1 VWSTTLNSSKY
12 FCHLVHIISRYVP
25 LCPSPASL
33 CTDSRPIHARTCSR
47 GYTLTTE
54 QIFAVIKLVEMN
66 VWIRVPRNS
75 FQWLLKIVAI
85 TIQAKSVLPMIS
97 VKFGTVTSP
106 SGAPWCSLDLPSMLM
121 QMMSGNMIAT
131 CAMECLKN
139 ECCMFYQFKENSF
152 RCELFEY
159 TTTNFTVIPSCS
171 SQRTTI
177 SK

>member
-1 VWSTTLNSSKY
+1 M
-12 FCHLVHIISRYVP
+12 FSR
-25 LCPSPASL
+25 C
-33 CTDSRPIHARTCSR
+33 
-47 GYTLTTE
+47 YTFITE
-54 QIFAVIKLVEMN
+54 HRVAVIKLADMN
-66 VWIRVPRNS
+66 ILIRVPRNS
-75 FQWLLKIVAI
+75 FEWLLKIVAV
-85 TIQAKSVLPMIS
+85 TMQATSVLPMTS
-97 VKFGTVTSP
+97 VKFETVTSP
-106 SGAPWCSLDLPSMLM
+106 SGAPWCSLDLPSMVM